1 MPEVGDVVATTALSC
16 IVKGVRVYRC
26 GILICVLMALRSA
39 LVSSPIQA
47 GAAADE
53 AGTADPATMEA
64 LQGPADATTTAAASA
79 ASTSTPV
86 ESSTRLAAAA
96 AAAEERLTATPLGA
110 GTAAAADTALAASK
124 ERPLVAG
131 TAAAA
136 DAAKTAADSA
146 LAASKAAADSA
157 LAASKERR
165 SSTPLGAATVAV
177 GDAATTAAKNAATAS
192 KERQS
197 SRLGVDSR
205 GRPLGAL
212 VTRAQVS
219 EQHPRLLAAPICL
232 LLPLATTWP
241 DPLTKVSA
249 SDCLLPHP
257 LVAGSHSPHPCPRT
271 SDCQS
276 DQV

>member
-1 MPEVGDVVATTALSC
+1 M
-16 IVKGVRVYRC
+16 YRC
-26 GILICVLMALRSA
+26 GPLICVLMALRSA

-47 GAAADE
+47 GAAAVE
-53 AGTADPATMEA
+53 AGMDPATMEA
-64 LQGPADATTTAAASA
+64 LQGPADADATTTTTTAAATA
-79 ASTSTPV
+79 ASTLTPI

-96 AAAEERLTATPLGA
+96 AAAKERLTATPLGA

-131 TAAAA
+131 TTAAA
-136 DAAKTAADSA
+136 DAAKAAADSA
-146 LAASKAAADSA
+146 VATSKERADSAVAATKAAADSA

>member
-1 MPEVGDVVATTALSC
+1 MC
-16 IVKGVRVYRC
+16 VYRC
-26 GILICVLMALRSA
+26 GPLICVMMALRSA

>member
-86 ESSTRLAAAA
+86 DSSTRLAAAA
-96 AAAEERLTATPLGA
+96 AAAKERLTATPLGA

-131 TAAAA
+131 TTAAA
-136 DAAKTAADSA
+136 DAAK
-146 LAASKAAADSA
+146 AAADSA
-157 LAASKERR
+157 VATSKERR
-165 SSTPLGAATVAV
+165 STTPLGAATVAV

-197 SRLGVDSR
+197 LRLGVDSR

>member
-197 SRLGVDSR
+197 LRLGVDSR